1 MKALYLA
8 AAFVALALPAYGQ
21 ATQGQPAQK
30 GAQAVDSNTRQFVEK
45 AAIGDMYEIQSSKI
59 ALDKSQSDEV
69 EELADMIIDD
79 HTDASEKLK
88 SIVSDLQG
96 LQLPTQLDQKHQE
109 MIKQLQSADGGKF
122 HQLYRKQQLEA
133 HQTAIQL
140 FEGYSKNGQNNE
152 LKQFAGATLPT
163 LKEHLKM
170 VQDLPE
176 QMQGQQVGQTGQ
188 QKGQPQ
194 AQTRSQQAQTEV
206 DRAQRQPQQARTGA
220 QGKMQVIA
228 QPGPNHILSSDLTG
242 ATVYGANN
250 ENIGDIS
257 DVVLDR
263 EGNVVAVIVGV
274 GGFLGIGEK
283 SVAIPF
289 DALEIA
295 AAGEGQDTQDRTGS
309 AGDRQGQNAQKGAQ
323 PMPRSTK
330 SAKGTVEPQRVV
342 LRGMTREDL
351 EKAPA
356 FDDDEDD
363 SNQDRAKRN
372 QDRNQNNRKN

>member
-45 AAIGDMYEIQSSKI
+45 AAIGGMYEIQSSKM

-69 EELADMIIDD
+69 EELADMIVED
-79 HTDASEKLK
+79 HTQASEKLK
-88 SIVSDLQG
+88 SIVSDMQG

-140 FEGYSKNGQNNE
+140 FEGYSKNGQNDE

-176 QMQGQQVGQTGQ
+176 QMQGQQVGQAPQGQ
-188 QKGQPQ
+188 QKGQ
-194 AQTRSQQAQTEV
+194 QQAQRSQTQMQNQQTQS
-206 DRAQRQPQQARTGA
+206 RAGA
-220 QGKMQVIA
+220 QGGKMQVIS

-242 ATVYGANN
+242 TTVYGANN
-250 ENIGDIS
+250 ENIGNIS

-283 SVAIPF
+283 SVAVPF

-295 AAGEGQDTQDRTGS
+295 AAGQGQDTQDRTGS
-309 AGDRQGQNAQKGAQ
+309 TGDRQGQSAQKGGQ
-323 PMPRSTK
+323 PTPRSTK
-330 SAKGTVEPQRVV
+330 SAKGTVEPQRIV

-356 FDDDEDD
+356 FDDDENDD
-363 SNQDRAKRN
+363 QNRANQNRN
-372 QDRNQNNRKN
+372 QNQNNNRKN

>member
-1 MKALYLA
+1 MKTLYLA

-30 GAQAVDSNTRQFVEK
+30 GAQAADSNTRQFVEK
-45 AAIGDMYEIQSSKI
+45 AAIGGMYEIQSSKI

-88 SIVSDLQG
+88 SIVGDMQG
-96 LQLPTQLDQKHQE
+96 PQLPTQLDQKHQE

-176 QMQGQQVGQTGQ
+176 QMQGQQVGQTPQGQ
-188 QKGQPQ
+188 QKGQ
-194 AQTRSQQAQTEV
+194 QQAQTDV
-206 DRAQRQPQQARTGA
+206 DRAQRQPQQPRTGA
-220 QGKMQVIA
+220 QGRIQVIS

-283 SVAIPF
+283 AVAIPF

-295 AAGEGQDTQDRTGS
+295 AAAEGQDTQDRTGS
-309 AGDRQGQNAQKGAQ
+309 TGDRQGQSAQKGAQ

-330 SAKGTVEPQRVV
+330 GAKGTVEPERVV

-356 FDDDEDD
+356 FDDDDD
-363 SNQDRAKRN
+363 DRGQDRVNRN